1 LDDDFYK
8 KVGTG
13 ERRITNTRFPFTQD
27 FSIKVCGD
35 YYHQTAI
42 GYEDKLKT
50 PINKAEIRLKDKL
63 IEHVGYGIRGYNKNS
78 SE

>member
-1 LDDDFYK
+1 
-8 KVGTG
+8 VEAG
-13 ERRITNTRFPFTQD
+13 EWKLTNTRFPYSQD
-27 FSIKVCGD
+27 FSIKICGSC

-42 GYEDKLKT
+42 GYEEKLKT
-50 PINKAEIRLKDKL
+50 PIDKTEIRLKDKL